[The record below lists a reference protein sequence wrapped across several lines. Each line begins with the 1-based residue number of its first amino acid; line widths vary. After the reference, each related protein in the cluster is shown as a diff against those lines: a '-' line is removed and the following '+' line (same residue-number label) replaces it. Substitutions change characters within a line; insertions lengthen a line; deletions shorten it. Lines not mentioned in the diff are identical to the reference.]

1 MRQTWAEGEASRTV
15 IVSQTS
21 TEVLDQCRQ
30 AVATEAGHLG
40 GAGDSFPDGGRPRA
54 AFGRLAAS
62 AAMAGAVDALD
73 RRMHADF
80 EAAERLL
87 LAVERA
93 IGSVEASVL
102 TTDRAAAT
110 GLSGTAV

>member
-1 MRQTWAEGEASRTV
+1 
-15 IVSQTS
+15 
-21 TEVLDQCRQ
+21 
-30 AVATEAGHLG
+30 
-40 GAGDSFPDGGRPRA
+40 
-54 AFGRLAAS
+54 
-62 AAMAGAVDALD
+62 MAGAVDALD

-93 IGSVEASVL
+93 IGAVEASVL

-110 GLSGTAV
+110 GLSGAAV